1 MSIINKPQA
10 LQIQNELMELLK
22 KYGLWAE
29 ITHKLRPDLKEI
41 HIKDISIKVN

>member
-1 MSIINKPQA
+1 MLINKPLA
-10 LQIQNELMELLK
+10 LQIQSEIEALIK

-29 ITHKLRPDLKEI
+29 ITHKLRPGLTEI